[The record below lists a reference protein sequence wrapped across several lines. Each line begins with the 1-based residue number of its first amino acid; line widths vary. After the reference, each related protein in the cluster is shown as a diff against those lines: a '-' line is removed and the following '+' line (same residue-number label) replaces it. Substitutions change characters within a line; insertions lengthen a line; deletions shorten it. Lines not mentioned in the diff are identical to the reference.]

1 MQAAGALAVPA
12 ELADAVYERGDAFL
26 ARPSGLDAVEF
37 LLAAGPAEP
46 LRPLARARARAALR
60 A

>member
-1 MQAAGALAVPA
+1 VQAAGALAVPA
-12 ELADAVYERGDAFL
+12 ELADAVYERGDA
-26 ARPSGLDAVEF
+26 F